1 MFHYSWMKSVISIF
15 IFFLPLT
22 FFSQPETSK
31 KIIADISS
39 VIVYLDGAE
48 ITQSKSV
55 SLISGRT
62 SIVFEGLSPKL
73 NTRSIQVKAS
83 ENVSILSVSSK
94 IDYLSKAE
102 EKPKIKQLK
111 DSLDL
116 ISSKISFL
124 NDEKDALE
132 TEKNM
137 LLKNQSIGG
146 QDKGVAVAELKLASD
161 FYRSKVSE
169 INNHISEINK
179 KIRAFNDILINLNSE
194 LAELNAKANYERAE
208 VIILVTANSP
218 VTSNIELRYLV
229 SDAGWAPS
237 YDIKA
242 EELDKPIELIYRAKV
257 FNNTHVDWKNI
268 KMKLS
273 TGDPTQSATQPKL
286 DPWYLNYNTQW
297 NYNYDKGKS
306 KMQGMSGLEQ
316 QSQGY
321 TQKMD
326 INSESLS
333 NRNIFQKGEVNYE
346 EILVSEMSAEFEIKT
361 EYSIPSDAKP
371 YLVDVVEY
379 KIPAI
384 YRHFSV
390 PKIDRDAFLLAR
402 IIDWE
407 DLNLVEGPAN
417 IYFSGTYIGQ
427 SFIYTRSVSDTLDI
441 SLGRDKKVIVTRTKL
456 KEYSSKKLIGSSRKE
471 TFAFELVIKNNRKTN
486 VDIEV
491 LDQLPVSQDSEIEVG
506 PIEISRAEKND
517 LTGELKW
524 NFRIEP
530 DKSEKINLSYSVTH
544 PKSKPVQTYRKFRTV
559 ASPSF

>member
-1 MFHYSWMKSVISIF
+1 MKIFCLIAFSFVSISS
-15 IFFLPLT
+15 
-22 FFSQPETSK
+22 FSQSEISK
-31 KIIADISS
+31 RFNPDIKSI
-39 VIVYLDGAE
+39 VVYLDGAE
-48 ITQSKSV
+48 ITQSKSI
-55 SLISGRT
+55 SLQAGRNN
-62 SIVFEGLSPKL
+62 IIFDGLSPKI
-73 NTRSIQVKAS
+73 NTRSIQVTAT

-94 IDYLSKAE
+94 NNFLLKAE
-102 EKPKIKQLK
+102 EKPKIKQLR
-111 DSLDL
+111 DSVDL
-116 ISSKISFL
+116 ISSRMTALS
-124 NDEKDALE
+124 DEKDAFE

-146 QDKGVAVAELKLASD
+146 QEKGLAIAELKLASD
-161 FYRSKVSE
+161 FYRSKVLE
-169 INNHISEINK
+169 INSRISEINK
-179 KIRAFNDILINLNSE
+179 KTEEFSEIHLYLNNE
-194 LAELNAKANYERAE
+194 LAEFNAKANYERAE
-208 VIILVTANSP
+208 VIILLSCNAP
-218 VTSNIELRYLV
+218 VTSTIELRYLV

-237 YDIKA
+237 YEIKA
-242 EELDKPIELIYRAKV
+242 EELDKPIDLVYRAKV
-257 FNNTHVDWKNI
+257 YNNTDIDWKNV

-273 TGDPTQSATQPKL
+273 TADPTQSATQPKL
-286 DPWYLNYNTQW
+286 EPWYLNYNTQW
-297 NYNYDKGKS
+297 NFNYDKANS
-306 KMQGMSGLEQ
+306 KISGIPALEQ

-326 INSESLS
+326 VNSAYLS
-333 NRNIFQKGEVNYE
+333 DRNFFQKGEMKYE
-346 EILVSEMSAEFEIKT
+346 EIVVSEMSAEFDIKT

-384 YRHFSV
+384 YRHFAV

-456 KEYSSKKLIGSSRKE
+456 KEFSSKKLIGSSRKE
-471 TFAFELVIKNNRKTN
+471 TYAFELVVKNNRKTI

-491 LDQLPVSQDSEIEVG
+491 LDQLPVSQDSEIEIS
-506 PIEISRAEKND
+506 PIEITKAEKND
-517 LTGELKW
+517 LKGELKW

-530 DKSEKINLSYSVTH
+530 DKTEKINLSYSVTH
-544 PKSKPVQTYRKFRTV
+544 PKSKPVQTKQKYRTV